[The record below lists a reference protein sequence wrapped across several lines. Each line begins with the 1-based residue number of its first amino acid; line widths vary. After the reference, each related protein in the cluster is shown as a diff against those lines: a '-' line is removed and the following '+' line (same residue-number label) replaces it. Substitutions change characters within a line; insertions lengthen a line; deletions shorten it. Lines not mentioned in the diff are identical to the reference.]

1 MSNGKWHLFLEKKEQ
16 FLFHI
21 KMCVCTIVLI
31 FSLCGVLNNPI
42 RHA

>member
-21 KMCVCTIVLI
+21 KMCMYNSINFFLVWC
-31 FSLCGVLNNPI
+31 
-42 RHA
+42 A